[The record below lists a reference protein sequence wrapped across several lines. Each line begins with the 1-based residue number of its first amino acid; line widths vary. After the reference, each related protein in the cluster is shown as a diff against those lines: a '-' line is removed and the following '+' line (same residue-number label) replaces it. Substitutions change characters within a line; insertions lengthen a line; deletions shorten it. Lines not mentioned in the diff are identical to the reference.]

1 MNGQGCT
8 ILPSGAEDFKKLAIL
23 VDNVVTYAHQLFT
36 LLGGM
41 SVDTIAQACGLSTA
55 DATVLKNVAE
65 FLHNATHLLNTLFVG
80 LRELLRCETFNSIYI
95 TFVHQALC
103 VDGVSGLAY
112 IFISSLI
119 VAICSMAMIMLRAA
133 LYPIEEP
140 TASDTRGR
148 EIIEVIK
155 EEEQQNL
162 PPDEAKV
169 PALESADT
177 SLLRSEDGV
186 QAVKDEGQNMPAEE
200 TAEETDVSEVK
211 KIESPVSVSVVEGQ
225 DMPMDINRALPEV
238 TKPDI
243 S

>member
-1 MNGQGCT
+1 
-8 ILPSGAEDFKKLAIL
+8 
-23 VDNVVTYAHQLFT
+23 
-36 LLGGM
+36 
-41 SVDTIAQACGLSTA
+41 
-55 DATVLKNVAE
+55 
-65 FLHNATHLLNTLFVG
+65 
-80 LRELLRCETFNSIYI
+80 
-95 TFVHQALC
+95 
-103 VDGVSGLAY
+103 
-112 IFISSLI
+112 
-119 VAICSMAMIMLRAA
+119 MIMLRAA
-133 LYPIEEP
+133 LYPIEKP

-148 EIIEVIK
+148 EIIEIIK

-186 QAVKDEGQNMPAEE
+186 QTVKDAGQNMPAEE

-211 KIESPVSVSVVEGQ
+211 KIESPVSVSAVEGQ